1 MMGLQR
7 EGYCSQ
13 LSSSGNINQASLRVL
28 PMDHSLP
35 PLAAQACGP
44 YQSTLLISPYPQ
56 RPGGSGWWLGYCLSA
71 YMSVAAC
78 WFHMCCQHQPTFPP
92 APTPAVS
99 PFRATTESLFSGH
112 TAWGAGSQVPDR
124 WWNPCPL
131 QWKHRVQS
139 AGNSLTVFLI
149 ICFGF
154 VASVMSLFQTISD
167 CCLFFC
173 LWDLTSPARDGTH
186 APCIGNMESQPLVLQ
201 RSPLIVVF
209 WIFYFFLS

>member
-13 LSSSGNINQASLRVL
+13 LSSSGNINQASLRML

-44 YQSTLLISPYPQ
+44 CQSTLLISPYPK

-131 QWKHRVQS
+131 QWKQS
-139 AGNSLTVFLI
+139 LIGRKFPHSIPYNLFWLCGIRNVPLSNNFWLLFIFL
-149 ICFGF
+149 F
-154 VASVMSLFQTISD
+154 VISYFPSQGWDPCPLHWEHGVSTTGPPEKSAD
-167 CCLFFC
+167 CCFLNLLFF
-173 LWDLTSPARDGTH
+173 S
-186 APCIGNMESQPLVLQ
+186 
-201 RSPLIVVF
+201 
-209 WIFYFFLS
+209 